1 MADVELEDDPTVGG
15 VTLRWLRQLVM
26 SVVSQYP
33 EPDLWDVARKVHA
46 EIPPDLQYQ
55 ATVILLRAF
64 VQQTIG
70 YDRYRPGSVPREKP
84 DLPAKPRLAPLKGS
98 TPRTQRGRD
107 AWKARLEHYVSP
119 VLGQSP
125 KRLGETTLDD
135 HLALKAQYA
144 QRKQTNER
152 FEVWHGLV
160 IEAMRAAKAGKLCA
174 LPQKTLKPLLE
185 QYP

>member
-55 ATVILLRAF
+55 ATVILLRGF

-98 TPRTQRGRD
+98 MLGRPGSSTTCPPCWASPRSG
-107 AWKARLEHYVSP
+107 W
-119 VLGQSP
+119 G
-125 KRLGETTLDD
+125 KRPSMIIW
-135 HLALKAQYA
+135 
-144 QRKQTNER
+144 R
-152 FEVWHGLV
+152 
-160 IEAMRAAKAGKLCA
+160 
-174 LPQKTLKPLLE
+174 
-185 QYP
+185 